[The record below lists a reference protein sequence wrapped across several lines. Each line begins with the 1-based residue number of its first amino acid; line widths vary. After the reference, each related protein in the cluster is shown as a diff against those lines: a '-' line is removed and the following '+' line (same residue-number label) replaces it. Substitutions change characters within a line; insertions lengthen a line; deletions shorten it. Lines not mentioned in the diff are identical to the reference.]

1 MIVLQ
6 EKQKQVFQ
14 KIQPS
19 HSRASHLSKCLA
31 FMEEILVCPP
41 NKYTM
46 KIGTGLLHEWV
57 PGSDIAGYLVGM
69 WAQSKLE

>member
-14 KIQPS
+14 KTKPS

-31 FMEEILVCPP
+31 LQGGNFGMPSQ
-41 NKYTM
+41 YTM

-57 PGSDIAGYLVGM
+57 PGSDMAGYLVGM